1 MAQSGRG
8 KSAGG
13 MAENQWP
20 THYIGRRAATA
31 GLMACSGGTIRDIS
45 MTNDADA
52 HDPLLLAQAWS
63 QQGRAVALATVIETW
78 GSAPRPVGSH
88 LVIDEDGNFDGSV
101 SGGCVEGAVVTEAV
115 EVIASGEARVF
126 SFGVADE
133 TAWQVG
139 LSCGGQI
146 RVLVQTVGAG
156 LDLTSLSRL
165 NELRAGRRAVAC
177 LTDLATGRTRVFTE
191 GEEGPDDVK
200 AAFVTGVSR
209 LAADGRCFVN
219 IYRPPP
225 RLVII
230 GAVHIAQALVPMA
243 EIARFSTVVID
254 PRTAFA
260 TPERFGGVDLIADWP
275 EDVLPQRPLDAY
287 TALAAITHDPKID
300 DAALKAALVAGCF
313 YVGAL
318 GSRKTHGKRV
328 ERLQALGLTPDA
340 IARISAP
347 IGLSIGAAT
356 PAEIAVSILADIIQS
371 LRTRPVVETVFAP
384 GAGDV

>member
-1 MAQSGRG
+1 M
-8 KSAGG
+8 
-13 MAENQWP
+13 M
-20 THYIGRRAATA
+20 
-31 GLMACSGGTIRDIS
+31 
-45 MTNDADA
+45 NDVDA
-52 HDPLLLAQAWS
+52 HDPLLLAQAWR

-101 SGGCVEGAVVTEAV
+101 SGGCVEGAVVAEAMD
-115 EVIASGEARVF
+115 VIASGEARVLA
-126 SFGVADE
+126 FGVADE

-146 RVLVQTVGAG
+146 RVLVQKVDAG
-156 LDLTSLSRL
+156 LNLSSLRRL
-165 NELRAGRRAVAC
+165 NDFRASRRAVASR
-177 LTDLATGRTRVFTE
+177 TDLETGHTIVFAE
-191 GEEGPDDVK
+191 GEGAPDDVLT
-200 AAFVTGVSR
+200 AFVSGVSR
-209 LAADGRCFVN
+209 LSTDGAGFINV
-219 IYRPPP
+219 YRPAP
-225 RLVII
+225 RLVVI

-243 EIARFSTVVID
+243 EIAGFTTLVID

-260 TPERFGGVDLIADWP
+260 TPERFGGVDLVADWP
-275 EDVLPQRPLDAY
+275 EDVLLERPLDAY

-300 DAALKAALVAGCF
+300 DTALQAALRAGCF

-318 GSRKTHGKRV
+318 GSRRTHARRV
-328 ERLQALGLTPDA
+328 ERLEALGLSTET

-371 LRTRPVVETVFAP
+371 LRTRPDTAGVFAVEKI
-384 GAGDV
+384 GA

>member
-1 MAQSGRG
+1 
-8 KSAGG
+8 
-13 MAENQWP
+13 
-20 THYIGRRAATA
+20 
-31 GLMACSGGTIRDIS
+31 
-45 MTNDADA
+45 MTNDVEA

-88 LVIDEDGNFDGSV
+88 LVIDENGNFDGSV
-101 SGGCVEGAVVTEAV
+101 SGGCVEGAVVAEAAD
-115 EVIASGEARVF
+115 VIASGEARVL

-156 LDLTSLSRL
+156 LDLPSLRRL
-165 NELRAGRRAVAC
+165 NEWRAGRRAVASS
-177 LTDLATGRTRVFTE
+177 TDLATGRTHVFAE
-191 GEEGPDDVK
+191 GEAVPDDVG
-200 AAFVTGVSR
+200 AAFVSGVSR
-209 LAADGRCFVN
+209 RGADGHCFVN

-243 EIARFSTVVID
+243 DLAGFSTLVID

-260 TPERFGGVDLIADWP
+260 TPERFGGVDLVADWP
-275 EDVLPQRPLDAY
+275 DDVLPGRPLDAY

-300 DAALKAALVAGCF
+300 DTALKAALEAGCF

-318 GSRKTHGKRV
+318 GSRKTHGRRV
-328 ERLQALGLTPDA
+328 ERLQALGLTQAA

-347 IGLSIGAAT
+347 IGLAIGAAT

-371 LRTRPVVETVFAP
+371 LRARPVADTVLVAGTV
-384 GAGDV
+384 GA

>member
-1 MAQSGRG
+1 
-8 KSAGG
+8 
-13 MAENQWP
+13 
-20 THYIGRRAATA
+20 
-31 GLMACSGGTIRDIS
+31 
-45 MTNDADA
+45 MTNDVEA

-88 LVIDEDGNFDGSV
+88 LVIDENGNFDGSV
-101 SGGCVEGAVVTEAV
+101 SGGCVEGAVVAEAV
-115 EVIASGEARVF
+115 DVIASGEARVL

-156 LDLTSLSRL
+156 LDLPSLRRL
-165 NELRAGRRAVAC
+165 NEWRAGRRAVASS
-177 LTDLATGRTRVFTE
+177 TDLATGRTLVFAE
-191 GEEGPDDVK
+191 GEAAPDDVG
-200 AAFVTGVSR
+200 AAFVSGMSR
-209 LAADGRCFVN
+209 LGADGHCFVN

-243 EIARFSTVVID
+243 SLAGFSTLVID

-260 TPERFGGVDLIADWP
+260 TPERFGGVDLVADWP
-275 EDVLPQRPLDAY
+275 EDVLPDRPLDAY

-300 DAALKAALVAGCF
+300 DTALKAALEAGCF

-318 GSRKTHGKRV
+318 GSRKTHGRRV
-328 ERLQALGLTPDA
+328 ERLQALGLTPEA

-371 LRTRPVVETVFAP
+371 LRARPVVEIVSATGTV
-384 GAGDV
+384 GA